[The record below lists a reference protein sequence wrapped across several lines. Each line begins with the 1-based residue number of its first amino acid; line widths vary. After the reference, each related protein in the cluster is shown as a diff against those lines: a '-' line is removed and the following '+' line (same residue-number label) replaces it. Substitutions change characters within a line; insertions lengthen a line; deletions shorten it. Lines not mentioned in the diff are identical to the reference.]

1 VTDARHVP
9 LPAGNET
16 PSRTLLLTP
25 GSKRPCKITQKEN
38 GSTIMETPPK
48 TLRPKVVRLHPADHV
63 VVAAQLLSPGETI
76 QIAGQETPVRQTIPP
91 GHKMAIQSVE
101 PGGYVYKYGQII
113 GQATSPIAPGD
124 WVHTHNL
131 ASADTVRD
139 YAKATAIPPPPTPIR
154 DRTFLG
160 YRRASGKA
168 GTRNYLAV
176 ISTVNC
182 SATVSRYVAQRFDR
196 AALRAFP
203 NIDGVLAIR
212 HGGGCGIQFAG
223 LQHEILNRTLA
234 GMARHPNIAG
244 YLLIGLGCEQAAMG
258 YLLQSQGLVQI
269 EQVGPGSLSVPQE
282 AASGG
287 TRSLGAASARPGPLV
302 LSIQDQGGTVKTVEA
317 GVRMLAELLPRANDV
332 RREPIP
338 ASEIILGTNCG
349 GSDGHSGVTCNP
361 ALGVASDLIVAC
373 GGTTAL
379 AETTEV
385 YGAEHLLTRRA
396 VSEAVADKLLARI
409 QWWLWHTSLYGVQIN
424 NNPSVGNKE
433 GGLTTI
439 AEKSLGA
446 VAKAGSTALT
456 AVYEYA
462 EPITAKGFVFMD
474 TPGFDPPSVTGLVAG
489 GCNVMVFTTGRGS
502 CYGLKPCPTIKVAS
516 NTPMYE
522 RMIDDMDLNAGE
534 VLEGRS
540 VESVGREIFEKIL
553 SVASGEKT
561 KSELHGYGDDEF
573 VPWQIGPTL

>member
-1 VTDARHVP
+1 M
-9 LPAGNET
+9 N
-16 PSRTLLLTP
+16 PSR
-25 GSKRPCKITQKEN
+25 SASRPQA
-38 GSTIMETPPK
+38 
-48 TLRPKVVRLHPADHV
+48 VQLHPADHV
-63 VVAAQLLSPGETI
+63 AVATRLLSPDETL
-76 QIAGQETPVRQTIPP
+76 QLAGRSLRVRETIPP
-91 GHKMAIQSVE
+91 GHKVAVE
-101 PGGYVYKYGQII
+101 PVEKGGYVHKYGQII
-113 GQATSPIAPGD
+113 GQATCPIAPGE

-131 ASADTVRD
+131 ANADVVRD
-139 YAKATAIPPPPTPIR
+139 YAKATAVPPPPAPIR

-160 YRRASGKA
+160 YRRATGKA

-196 AALRAFP
+196 AVLRDYP

-212 HGGGCGIQFAG
+212 HGGGCGIQYGG
-223 LQHEILNRTLA
+223 LQHTILDRTLA

-244 YLLIGLGCEQAAMG
+244 YLLIGLGCEQATIG
-258 YLLQSQGLVQI
+258 HLLQSQGLIQI
-269 EQVGPGSLSVPQE
+269 EALGPGSLAVPAE
-282 AASGG
+282 CAAGG
-287 TRSLGAASARPGPLV
+287 HPPVTGNPARRGPLV

-317 GVRMLAELLPRANDV
+317 GVRLLAELLPRANEV

-338 ASEIILGTNCG
+338 ASEIVLGTNCG
-349 GSDGHSGVTCNP
+349 GSDGYSGVTCNP

-396 VSEAVADKLLARI
+396 ISAAVADKLLARI
-409 QWWLWHTSLYGVQIN
+409 QWWLWHTSLYGVQLD

-534 VLEGRS
+534 ILEGRS
-540 VESVGREIFEKIL
+540 IESVGQEIFEKIL
-553 SVASGEKT
+553 AVASGEKT
-561 KSELHGYGDDEF
+561 KSEQHGYGDDEF